1 MNLLQPF
8 IRAVREYPS
17 VIEKFEAVNGQR
29 RRLTADSSRRSLIGG
44 LCDGA
49 EAAFLAAFI
58 ADTKA
63 LRTVPALIIV
73 PDEKTAA
80 KLSDTLAEYSV
91 GTVICPSRDFVFYN
105 VVSSREY
112 DTARLL
118 ALSSV
123 IENSKDAVICTPDAA
138 MQFTMP
144 REVLDR
150 SLYHIGAGE
159 RISVG
164 ELSEILVSCGYARV
178 DTVDGRGQFAVRG
191 GIFDVF
197 SPAADHP
204 VRLEFFGDEIDS
216 VSYFDVISQ
225 RRREKADEVVIVP
238 AREVFV
244 RDTDRERIEEVI
256 SRLIAKAS
264 PEIKKTLE
272 HELETVRNG
281 FELYNA
287 DKYVSVLYDR
297 SCLLDYYGKED
308 IFPVVCIG
316 ENGINDRIRS
326 SEFTMLENV
335 GQMVSAGLIAGEY
348 AEYSASRDD
357 FERFLDDRGAFRLD
371 PLGFSQSGEAFAFR
385 TRAVPNYGGNPDLL
399 REDILAF
406 RRAGMRIAISVD
418 NPIAMKNVREML
430 AENGVAS
437 VLCEN
442 GNADRPGLFA
452 AGTPVVFIS
461 SLTEGFELTAAKFVF
476 LSLSKPPVTGG
487 RRGGARLAGK
497 TKVKQSSKEKIM
509 SYADLTPGDYVVHSV
524 HGIGIYEGIENFKN
538 YAGIRRDHIKLR
550 YAGNDVIYLPCENI
564 DNISKYIGAHSDDGT
579 LKLSSIGGAEWNR
592 TKTRVKAAAKD
603 MAKELIALY
612 AARLKRKGF
621 AFPADDDYQRQFE
634 SVFEYEETEAQL
646 QAADEIK
653 RDMEKPV
660 PMDRLLCGDVGFGK
674 TEVALRAAFKAVE
687 AGKQV
692 AVLVPTT
699 ILCMQH
705 YLTITARMRD
715 FPVKTAQ
722 LSRFANTKE
731 QEATLRSLKRGETDI
746 VVGTHRLLSDD
757 VCFRDLGLLIIDEE
771 QRFGVAHKEKLK
783 KLATDVDVL
792 TLTATPIP
800 RTLNMAMS
808 EIRDMSILDEAP
820 NDRQPVQTYVLEYDE
835 VILFDA
841 VRRELARGGQVFWLH
856 NNIESINTRA
866 ARIASEFP
874 DASVAVAHGQM
885 DKGEL
890 SDVWQGLV
898 DGRTDILVCTT
909 IIETGVD
916 VPNANTLI
924 IERADRMGLSQL
936 HQIRGR
942 TGRSARKAYAYF
954 TYPSGKALTEIA
966 EKRLT
971 AIRDYTEFGS
981 GFRIALRDLELRG
994 AGDVLGAKQHGH
1006 IESVGYD
1013 MYIKILNEA
1022 VLEETGKTE
1031 EPKTECTVDV
1041 KIDSYLP
1048 REYISTDADRVDI
1061 YKKIAAIENES
1072 DLDDV
1077 AAELLDRFGDLP
1089 PSVET
1094 LMNVSLCRALG
1105 SAAGIT
1111 RIEERDGYVYIYPE
1125 KFDAETVI
1133 RFASEQGNIVIMPSK
1148 TPTLRCRP
1156 PKNGP
1161 VLGYI
1166 SDLLTK
1172 YIQLKDEKV

>member
-1 MNLLQPF
+1 MNILQPF
-8 IRAVREYPS
+8 IRTVREYPS

-29 RRLTADSSRRSLIGG
+29 RRFTAVSSRRSVISG

-49 EAAFLAAFI
+49 EAAFLAAFLEDI
-58 ADTKA
+58 KRV
-63 LRTVPALIIV
+63 RTVPALMIV
-73 PDEKTAA
+73 PDEKAA
-80 KLSDTLAEYSV
+80 RRLFDTLTEYSLDCLV
-91 GTVICPSRDFVFYN
+91 CPSRDFVFYN

-112 DTARLL
+112 DTARIM
-118 ALSSV
+118 ALSAV
-123 IENSKDAVICTPDAA
+123 IENSKDAIICTPDAA
-138 MQFTMP
+138 MQYTMP
-144 REVLDR
+144 RDLLDR
-150 SLYHIGAGE
+150 SLFHIGAGE
-159 RISVG
+159 QMSVD
-164 ELSEILVSCGYARV
+164 ELSGILVSNGYSRV
-178 DTVDGRGQFAVRG
+178 DTVDGRGQFALRG

-197 SPAADHP
+197 SPAMEAP

-216 VSYFDVISQ
+216 VFFFDVISQ
-225 RRREKADEVVIVP
+225 RRREKAEEAVIVP
-238 AREVFV
+238 AREVIV
-244 RDTDRERIEEVI
+244 RESDRPKLERKIEELAEKAPAD
-256 SRLIAKAS
+256 SR
-264 PEIKKTLE
+264 KTLQ
-272 HELETVRNG
+272 HELETVKNG
-281 FELYNA
+281 FELHNA
-287 DKYVSVLYDR
+287 DKYINVLYEKQ
-297 SCLLDYYGKED
+297 SLLDYYGAD
-308 IFPVVCIG
+308 DVFAVFTFG
-316 ENGINDRIRS
+316 GNGIDDRIKS
-326 SEFTMLENV
+326 AEFTLFENV
-335 GQMVSAGLIAGEY
+335 SQLITNSLISGRD
-348 AEYSASRDD
+348 AEYSATRDD
-357 FERFLDDRGAFRLD
+357 FEEFLEKRGAFRLES
-371 PLGFSQSGEAFAFR
+371 LGYPSGEAFSFKS
-385 TRAVPNYGGNPDLL
+385 RAVPNYGGNPDLL
-399 REDILAF
+399 RDDVLAF
-406 RRAGMRIAISVD
+406 RRAGMKTAISAD
-418 NPIAMKNVREML
+418 NVIAMNNVRELL
-430 AENGVAS
+430 AENGVPS
-437 VLCEN
+437 VIYER
-442 GNADRPGLFA
+442 GADIDPSAFA
-452 AGTPVVFIS
+452 AGVPVIFIS
-461 SLTEGFELTAAKFVF
+461 SLTEGFELPTVKFVF
-476 LSLSKPPVTGG
+476 LSLSKPPVSGA
-487 RRGGARLAGK
+487 RKGGARLAGK
-497 TKVKQSSKEKIM
+497 VKVKQSSKEKIM

-524 HGIGIYEGIENFKN
+524 HGIGVYEGIENFKN

-550 YAGNDVIYLPCENI
+550 YAGDDIIYLPCENI
-564 DNISKYIGAHSDDGT
+564 ENISKYIGAHSDDGT
-579 LKLSSIGGAEWNR
+579 LKLSSIGGSEWNR

-612 AARLKRKGF
+612 AERMRRRGF

-653 RDMEKPV
+653 RDMERPV

-687 AGKQV
+687 SGKQV

-705 YLTITARMRD
+705 YLTISARMRD
-715 FPVKTAQ
+715 FPVKVAQ
-722 LSRFANTKE
+722 LSRFSNSKE
-731 QEATLRSLKRGETDI
+731 QAATLRALRRGEIDI

-757 VCFRDLGLLIIDEE
+757 VAFRDLGLLIIDEE

-783 KLATDVDVL
+783 KLSTDVDVL

-820 NDRQPVQTYVLEYDE
+820 GDRQPVQTYVLEYDE

-856 NNIESINTRA
+856 NNTETINTRA
-866 ARIASEFP
+866 ARIAQEFP
-874 DASVAVAHGQM
+874 DAAVAVAHGQM
-885 DKGEL
+885 DKGIL

-898 DGRTDILVCTT
+898 DGHTDILVCTT

-954 TYPSGKALTEIA
+954 TYPSGRALTEIA

-981 GFRIALRDLELRG
+981 GFKIALRDLELRG

-1022 VLEETGKTE
+1022 VLEETGKTV
-1031 EPKTECTVDV
+1031 EPKTECTVDI
-1041 KIDSYLP
+1041 KLDSYLP
-1048 REYISTDADRVDI
+1048 REYISSDAHRVDI
-1061 YKKIAAIENES
+1061 YKKIAAIENAE

-1077 AAELLDRFGDLP
+1077 AAELLDRYGDLP

-1094 LMNVSLCRALG
+1094 LMRISLCRALG
-1105 SAAGIT
+1105 STAGIS
-1111 RIEERDGYVYIYPE
+1111 RIEEREGSVYIYPE

-1156 PKNGP
+1156 PKNVP
-1161 VLGYI
+1161 LLGYLV
-1166 SDLLTK
+1166 DLLTK
-1172 YIQLKDEKV
+1172 YIQLKEEKV